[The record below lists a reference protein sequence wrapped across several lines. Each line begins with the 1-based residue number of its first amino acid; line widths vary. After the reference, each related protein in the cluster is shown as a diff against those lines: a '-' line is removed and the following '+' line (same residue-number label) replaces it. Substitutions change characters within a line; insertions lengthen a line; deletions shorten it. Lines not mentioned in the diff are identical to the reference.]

1 MDDWE
6 RKYKNLSGEYDLLKT
21 RYEWYIS
28 QSMQTGK
35 LLAEHLSMLGK
46 EIERLQGIVR
56 NVDQAGGGAP
66 RKN

>member
-46 EIERLQGIVR
+46 EISRLQEVIEKTG
-56 NVDQAGGGAP
+56 NQKGAGA
-66 RKN
+66 